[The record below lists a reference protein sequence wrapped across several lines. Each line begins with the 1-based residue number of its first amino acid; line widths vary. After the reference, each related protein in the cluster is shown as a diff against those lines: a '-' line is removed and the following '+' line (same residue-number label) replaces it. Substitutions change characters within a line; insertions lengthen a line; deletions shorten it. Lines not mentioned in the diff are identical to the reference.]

1 MTSQRSACFGTAT
14 ATDEDHPVTAFS
26 RLWISVC
33 GRGAVRRSALLTVL
47 AFAALLPIAAPAAA
61 AAEAPRLTIHSL
73 ALPTSFS
80 ESDTANCIAN
90 FTECDRYQVSA
101 TNSGSQPT
109 HGAIVLTDSLP
120 AGLSI
125 HEFKFVKNVLAGE
138 IEELTAEC
146 KPEGNS
152 VKCRHTASL
161 KPDQSLEL
169 RLAVTVQPGAVGG
182 EVNTAEVTGGESP
195 GASLAEADVLDSPAP
210 FGIRALS
217 PYLPGPDGEPST
229 QAGGHP
235 YEFVTRFDLDT
246 RIKPSPESQ
255 VLPTSVED
263 LRDAVVDLPPGLIGS
278 ATATPEKCTLIQL
291 TTLAG
296 CPPDTRVGNLRTD
309 PEAIARVNSGLF
321 NMVPEHGV
329 AAEFGFVDVLNTTHV
344 IYASVVPTAQG
355 YTTRA
360 TTPETPQV
368 GITDAIATFFG
379 DPAAKDGGEAGTP
392 MFANP
397 ADCSGE
403 PLNTTIHV
411 DSWQSPGPYDADGT
425 PNFSD
430 PRWAGATAQTP
441 AVTGCNQLSFEPT
454 ISATPETNRA
464 DSPTGLEV
472 DLRVPQT
479 EGPETLATPPLKKAV
494 VTLPE
499 GMTVNPSSANGL
511 EGCSLA
517 ALGMSASGEP
527 DAAAPT
533 CPDASKIGSVELETP
548 ALPGVLQG
556 DIYVARQTE
565 NPFHSLLALYIV
577 VDDPT
582 TGVIVKLP
590 GEIRANA
597 VTGQLETV
605 VDNSPQFPF
614 SELRTHF
621 FGGQRAA
628 LRTPSVCGTYT
639 VTSSLT
645 PWSAPESGP
654 PATPSASFEITQGC
668 ASSAGTEP
676 NHPGFSAGTLDP
688 LAGAYSPFVLKLT
701 REDASQ
707 EFKGLS
713 LTLPEGLIGKLAGI
727 PYCPDATLAA
737 AAAKSGLAE
746 QASPSCPAA
755 SEVGSVTVGAGS
767 GLEPFY
773 ATGRAYLAG
782 PYKGAPLSLAVITPA
797 VAGPF
802 DLGDVVIRNA
812 LQVNPETTQITAVSD
827 EIPHILQGIPLD
839 IRSIALKMN
848 RSQFTLNPTNCEKK
862 SITGTASTVQ
872 GQSAVLANP
881 FQVGGCK
888 QLGFKPS
895 LKLSLKGS
903 TKHAGHPALKAVLT
917 YPKQGAYANIA
928 KAQVNLPG
936 SEFIDQG
943 NLNKTCTK
951 PVLLAGNCPASTIY
965 GKVKAWTPLLEAPL
979 EGPVYLVGGY
989 GFKLPALVAELDGQ
1003 IKVLLVGKVDSGPNK
1018 GIRNTF
1024 ETVPDAPVEKF
1035 ELNLKGGPKYSLL
1048 ENSENLCAK
1057 PQKAIADFT
1066 AQSGK
1071 VLDLKPTITN
1081 SCKTNGGKGKKGG
1094 KHRKKHKGTGKQ
1106 NGGGGSQQK
1115 STGKHQGSGK

>member
-1 MTSQRSACFGTAT
+1 VNRQR
-14 ATDEDHPVTAFS
+14 
-26 RLWISVC
+26 RLLWLSPFLAARSIIGGSV
-33 GRGAVRRSALLTVL
+33 VLVL
-47 AFAALLPIAAPAAA
+47 AGGVILSSAASAAIPGSH
-61 AAEAPRLTIHSL
+61 LTIHTF
-73 ALPTSFS
+73 ANPTSFS
-80 ESDTANCIAN
+80 PAAGPLCEA
-90 FTECDRYQVSA
+90 EPPKPCDEFFINV
-101 TNSGSQPT
+101 TNTGSEPT
-109 HGAIVLTDSLP
+109 HGAINITETLP
-120 AGLSI
+120 AGLTPESV
-125 HEFKFVKNVLAGE
+125 EFSKQIPTQPSEFSNSSCSGSPIKCKFIG
-138 IEELTAEC
+138 
-146 KPEGNS
+146 
-152 VKCRHTASL
+152 SL
-161 KPDQSLEL
+161 KPDQSLQL
-169 RLAVTVQPGAVGG
+169 RLAVITRPAAVSG
-182 EVNTAEVTGGESP
+182 EQNLVTVTGVEFPEASQATSILV
-195 GASLAEADVLDSPAP
+195 GAPP
-210 FGIRALS
+210 TFGVAALS
-217 PYLPGPDGEPST
+217 PYIAGLGGEPES
-229 QAGGHP
+229 QAGAHP
-235 YEFVTRFDLDT
+235 YEFTTRFDLNNVLKFT
-246 RIKPSPESQ
+246 PESQ
-255 VLPTSVED
+255 LIPTSVED
-263 LRDAVVDLPPGLIGS
+263 VRDAVVDLPPGLIGAATS
-278 ATATPEKCTLIQL
+278 APTCSLIRLATA
-291 TTLAG
+291 AG
-296 CPPDTRVGNLRTD
+296 CPTDTRVGLIKTM
-309 PEAIARVNSGLF
+309 PEALAGIDSGLF
-321 NMVPEHGV
+321 NIVPERGV
-329 AAEFGFVDVLNTTHV
+329 PAEFGFTDVLHNVHI
-344 IYASVVPTAQG
+344 IYASVVPTSQG

-360 TTPETPQV
+360 TTPETPQ
-368 GITDAIATFFG
+368 IALTDAIATFFG
-379 DPAAKDGGEAGTP
+379 NPAAKDGGEAGTP
-392 MFANP
+392 MFSNP
-397 ADCSGE
+397 ADCSGQ
-403 PLNTTIHV
+403 PLTTTIHI
-411 DSWQSPGPYDADGT
+411 DSWQSPASDNADGT
-425 PNFSD
+425 PNFAD

-441 AVTGCNQLSFEPT
+441 AMSGCNQLSFEPT

-472 DLRVPQT
+472 DLKVPQT
-479 EGPETLATPPLKKAV
+479 TGPETLATPPLKKAV

-517 ALGMSASGEP
+517 ALGMSPTGEP
-527 DAAAPT
+527 DAAAPN
-533 CPDASKIGSVELETP
+533 CPNASKIGTVELETP

-577 VDDPT
+577 VNDPT

-597 VTGQLETV
+597 LTGQLETV

-668 ASSAGTEP
+668 AASAGAEPNHPAFSAGTENP
-676 NHPGFSAGTLDP
+676 VAGIF
-688 LAGAYSPFVLKLT
+688 SPFGLELT

-727 PYCPDATLAA
+727 PYCSDATLAA
-737 AAAKSGLAE
+737 AAAKSGRAE
-746 QASPSCPAA
+746 QASASCPAA
-755 SEVGSVTVGAGS
+755 SEVGNVTVGAGA

-802 DLGDVVIRNA
+802 DLGTVVIRNA
-812 LQVNPETTQITAVSD
+812 LQINPETTQITAVSD

-839 IRSIALKMN
+839 IRSIALRMN
-848 RSQFTLNPTNCEKK
+848 RQNFTLNPTNCEKK
-862 SITGTASTVQ
+862 SITGTVSTVQ
-872 GQSAVLANP
+872 GQSAVLGNP

-917 YPKQGAYANIA
+917 YPKGGAYANIA

-965 GKVKAWTPLLEAPL
+965 GKVKAWTPLLEKPL

-1071 VLDLKPTITN
+1071 VLHLKPTITN
-1081 SCKTNGGKGKKGG
+1081 SCKKKGKGKKGKG
-1094 KHRKKHKGTGKQ
+1094 KHGKKHKGAGKQ
-1106 NGGGGSQQK
+1106 GKNTPAEPTGGRGR
-1115 STGKHQGSGK
+1115 